1 MSILRL
7 NMRQQDFLT
16 KEKKKELEKELEY
29 LKSDKRKEIIDRL
42 AFAKSLGDLS
52 ENAEYHDA
60 KEEQGKNEARIT
72 QIENILKSAV
82 TITKKNDGFIDL
94 GSTVFLLKKGVK
106 DICEYQIVG
115 NEESDFSLG
124 KISFES
130 PLGAAL
136 MGKKQGD
143 KITVSSP
150 KGETIYTIK
159 DVK

>member
-60 KEEQGKNEARIT
+60 KEEQGKNESRIT

-94 GSTVFLLKKGVK
+94 GSTVFLLKKGTK